1 VTGGRWGLTVPVSG
15 VPLHRHREV
24 FEEIEALGYTDVW
37 TPEGGGVDGFTPL
50 AIASASTS
58 HLRLGAGVVSS
69 FTRGPGVLATTAAGM
84 SNAAPGRF
92 VLGIG
97 SSSDIIVRNWN
108 AIPFEKPYGRTRDV
122 ARFLKAAFTG
132 ESVTEQYETFAVKG
146 FRLPKL
152 DSPPKIV
159 IAAARERM
167 LRLAARESDGAMINL
182 CSANDVERIAAIVHD
197 ENPDA
202 EIIDRIMVCPTD
214 DSEAVYKAVKPTL
227 AAYTSVGVYRA
238 YHEWLGRGDA
248 LAETWAHWAA
258 GDRPAAVA
266 AVPDSVVD
274 ELCVHGTPDECRD
287 HLARF
292 VENGVTTPVLAI
304 MNIGGDQR
312 DAVRALAP
320 RG

>member
-1 VTGGRWGLTVPVSG
+1 MSDARYGLTVPVGG
-15 VPLHRHREV
+15 VPLHEQRPV
-24 FEEIEALGYTDVW
+24 FEELEALGYTDVW
-37 TPEGGGVDGFTPL
+37 TAEGGGMDGLTPL
-50 AIASASTS
+50 TLAAAWTS
-58 HLRLGAGVVSS
+58 KLRLGAGVVSS
-69 FTRGPGVLATTAAGM
+69 FTRGPGILAMTAAGM
-84 SNAAPGRF
+84 ANAAPGRF

-108 AIPFEKPYGRTRDV
+108 GIPFDKPYSRTRDV

-132 ESVTEQYETFAVKG
+132 ESVTEQYETFAVKS

-152 DSPPKIV
+152 ESPPKVV

-167 LRLAARESDGAMINL
+167 LRLAASESDGAMINL
-182 CSANDVERIAAIVHD
+182 CSAADVVRIAAIVHE

-214 DSEAVYKAVKPTL
+214 DTEAVYRAVKPTL

-238 YHEWLGRGDA
+238 YHEWLGRSDVLG
-248 LAETWAHWAA
+248 ETWAAWAA
-258 GDRPAAVA
+258 GDRAAAVA

-274 ELCVHGTPDECRD
+274 ELCVHGTPEQCRE

-304 MNIGGDQR
+304 MNIGGDTR
-312 DAVRALAP
+312 EAIRALAP
-320 RG
+320 DA